1 MEPNPFR
8 SNKSLI
14 VIILAFIAG
23 ALLSYAVFAII
34 ANRSAVVVL
43 PVEQDGGIGDTP
55 QTDPMITPSQTSVD
69 EDVFTSSSL
78 GLSFNYLRYNYSF
91 DENNPGIDHSTLVN
105 PPRVSGNTISFGS
118 NYNASMTMYSK
129 QDNQS
134 LETAIKTNFL
144 TGIPATQ
151 CLPVRVVPET
161 ESAFY
166 APGNGISYVVLRS
179 ITPNG
184 CPSQFDVNNPS
195 AAFVSFST
203 QPNKFFYVVGGSDGM
218 MPLLTAG
225 GEPFWVTMKFNNTN

>member
-1 MEPNPFR
+1 MQPAPFR
-8 SNKSLI
+8 
-14 VIILAFIAG
+14 IIKNILTLALAFIAG
-23 ALLSYAVFAII
+23 ALLSYVVFTTI
-34 ANRSAVVVL
+34 ANRSTVVIL
-43 PVEQDGGIGDTP
+43 PVEQDGGIGNTP

-69 EDVFTSSSL
+69 EDVFTSTPL

-91 DENNPGIDHSTLVN
+91 DENNPGIDRSTLVN
-105 PPRVSGNTISFGS
+105 PPRVNGNTISFGS
-118 NYNASMTMYSK
+118 NYNASMTMYPK
-129 QDNQS
+129 LDNQS

-144 TGIPATQ
+144 AGIPPTQ

-195 AAFVSFST
+195 AAFVSFAT
-203 QPNKFFYVVGGSDGM
+203 EPTKFFFVIGESDGM
-218 MPLLTAG
+218 MPLLTKT
-225 GEPFWVTMKFNNTN
+225 GEPFWVTMKFNNN